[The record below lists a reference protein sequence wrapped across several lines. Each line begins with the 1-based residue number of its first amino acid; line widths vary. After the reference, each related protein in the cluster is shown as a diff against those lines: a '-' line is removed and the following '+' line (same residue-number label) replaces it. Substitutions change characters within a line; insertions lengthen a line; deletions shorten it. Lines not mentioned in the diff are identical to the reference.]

1 MTKFS
6 RQNLSLF
13 RHFPKNLFFS
23 LLFLLRHDIESI
35 REREHH
41 VARNA
46 VVPRLGATLL
56 VHHVARVGEL
66 LQDVEAL
73 EFGEEFAFE
82 ETARELGVPDPVG
95 GVHLALLIAATGVHR
110 QVGGEL
116 ELRRQVQR
124 RVEADLIVAGVDVF
138 ETLATAAHKIIGAAA
153 VQRELVVVVGA
164 EGQPEVVAELVV
176 VDDAAHG
183 RGEARDG
190 RHIDAVVVV
199 VAQLVVDG
207 ELVGLSERTRE
218 AEGSVGAPI
227 AVHADGSHGG
237 NASLLVELGGV
248 GDGIV
253 LLVVADVH
261 PV

>member
-1 MTKFS
+1 MKHFVLT
-6 RQNLSLF
+6 RSLMKT
-13 RHFPKNLFFS
+13 PCNAEK
-23 LLFLLRHDIESI
+23 E
-35 REREHH
+35 

-46 VVPRLGATLL
+46 VVPRFGATLL

-66 LQDVEAL
+66 LQDVVAL
-73 EFGEEFAFE
+73 EFGEEFSVE
-82 ETARELGVPDPVG
+82 ETARQLGVPHPVG

-116 ELRRQVQR
+116 ELRGQVQR
-124 RVEADLIVAGVDVF
+124 RVEADLVVAGVDVL
-138 ETLATAAHKIIGAAA
+138 ETLALAAHKIIGAAA
-153 VQRELVVVVGA
+153 VQCEFVVFVRA

-183 RGEARDG
+183 RCEARNG
-190 RHIDAVVVV
+190 RHINAVVVV

-207 ELVGLSERTRE
+207 ELIGLSERTRE
-218 AEGSVGAPI
+218 AEGSVGAPV

-237 NASLLVELGGV
+237 NASFFVELGGV
-248 GDGIV
+248 GDGVV
-253 LLVVADVH
+253 LLVVADVQ